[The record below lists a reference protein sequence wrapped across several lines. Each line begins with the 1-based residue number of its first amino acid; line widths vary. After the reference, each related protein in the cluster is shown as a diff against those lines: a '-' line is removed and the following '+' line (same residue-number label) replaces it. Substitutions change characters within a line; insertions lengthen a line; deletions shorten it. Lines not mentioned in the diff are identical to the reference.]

1 VAHHFDDIDQLAVT
15 TIRTLSMDAVEQAKS
30 GHPGAPMGLA
40 PVAFVLFSRFLK
52 HDPADP
58 TWPDRDRFILSCG
71 HASMLLYSTLHLM
84 GYALDLE
91 EIKRFRQW
99 ASRTPGHPEVGVVPG
114 VEVTTGP
121 LGQGVGASVGMAI
134 AEAHLA
140 AGFNNDN
147 RTVVDHR
154 TWVVCS
160 DGDLMEGV
168 SAEAASIAG
177 HLGLGKLIWIWDDNK
192 ITIEGGTELAFTEDV
207 PARFRAYGWR
217 VIEVDDANDLVGLAV
232 ALEDAAGDDG
242 RPTLVRVAS
251 HIAWGAPAKHDT
263 AAAHGAPLG
272 ADEVRATKR
281 AYGWPDDSEFLVP
294 PEVRERCRL
303 QAERGAKQRASW
315 LRVMKAWAASEPE
328 VFEEWQRRLDRRL
341 PEGWTA
347 TLPTFASDAGKIATR
362 GASGKVLNAIASAL
376 PELIGGSADLAPSTK
391 TLMDGG
397 GNVLKETLGNRN
409 FHFGIREHA
418 MGAIL
423 NGLSLHGGIRPF
435 GATFLV
441 FSDYMR
447 PALRLASLM
456 EQPVIYVF
464 THDSV
469 WVGEDGPTHQP
480 VEHAFALRVIP
491 GLVVLRPADANETA
505 ASWKV
510 ALERVAGPT
519 ALLLSRQGLPVLD
532 EARERGMTGVARGA
546 YVLAEAEGPAPAIV
560 LIATGGEVA
569 LAMAAHAELAARG
582 MAARVVSMPSWELFA
597 EQGEDYRRAVLA
609 PPAPRLAIEAGTTLG
624 WRDVVGDNG
633 DVIGID
639 RFGASA
645 PGAEVA
651 RRLGLTVEAVVEKA
665 TALVQRNESRV

>member
-1 VAHHFDDIDQLAVT
+1 MAYHFDDIDQLAVT

-40 PVAFVLFSRFLK
+40 PVAYVLFSRFLK
-52 HDPADP
+52 HDPGDP
-58 TWPDRDRFILSCG
+58 AWPDRDRFILSCG
-71 HASMLLYSTLHLM
+71 HASMLLYSTLHLT
-84 GYALDLE
+84 GYDLDLE
-91 EIKRFRQW
+91 EIERFRQW
-99 ASRTPGHPEVGVVPG
+99 GSKTPGHPEIGVVPG
-114 VEVTTGP
+114 AEVTTGP
-121 LGQGVGASVGMAI
+121 LGQGVAVSVGMAI
-134 AEAHLA
+134 AEAQLA
-140 AGFNNDN
+140 AGFNNAG

-154 TWVVCS
+154 TWVLCS

-177 HLGLGKLIWIWDDNK
+177 HLGLGKLVWIWDDNN

-217 VIEVDDANDLVGLAV
+217 VIEVGDANDLGELAS
-232 ALEDAAGDDG
+232 AFAQAAEDDG

-251 HIAWGAPAKHDT
+251 HIAWGAPAKQDT
-263 AAAHGAPLG
+263 ASAHGAPLG

-281 AYGWPDDSEFLVP
+281 AYGWPEDSRFLVP
-294 PEVRERCRL
+294 AEVHERCR
-303 QAERGAKQRASW
+303 QVAERGAKQRASW
-315 LRVMKAWAASEPE
+315 QRIVAVWADSEPE
-328 VFEEWQRRLDRRL
+328 LFDQWQRRLERRL
-341 PEGWTA
+341 PEGWTGA
-347 TLPTFASDAGKIATR
+347 LPVFASDGGKIATR
-362 GASGKVLNAIASAL
+362 AASGKVLNAIASAL
-376 PELIGGSADLAPSTK
+376 PELVGGSADLAPSTK
-391 TLMDGG
+391 TLIEGG
-397 GNVLKETLGNRN
+397 GDVSRDALGNRN
-409 FHFGIREHA
+409 LHFGIREHA

-423 NGLSLHGGIRPF
+423 NGMSLHGGVRPY

-447 PALRLASLM
+447 PAIRLAALM

-480 VEHAFALRVIP
+480 VEHAIALRVIP

-510 ALERVAGPT
+510 ALERNAGPT
-519 ALLLSRQGLPVLD
+519 ALLLSRQGLPVLE
-532 EARERGMTGVARGA
+532 EAGKNGLAGVARGA
-546 YVLAEAEGPAPAIV
+546 YVLAEAEGSAPAIV

-569 LAMAAHAELAARG
+569 LAVEARSALAARG
-582 MAARVVSMPSWELFA
+582 IAARVVSMPSWEIFA
-597 EQGEDYRRAVLA
+597 EQGEDYRRSVLA
-609 PPAPRLAIEAGTTLG
+609 PPAPRLAIEAGVTLG

-633 DVIGID
+633 AVIGID

-651 RRLGLTVEAVVEKA
+651 RRLGLTVEAVVEKVLR
-665 TALVQRNESRV
+665 LVGNED